1 MAKKPMMSVSKEA
14 GAGRG
19 LMAGPTAEDWRDV
32 EEEGIT
38 TERKIKR
45 GDYGKPG
52 MAPTDLM
59 PPVKKARGGMIRG
72 GGCEQRGKTRGKMV

>member
-1 MAKKPMMSVSKEA
+1 MPSKPMMSVSKEA

-19 LMAGPTAEDWRDV
+19 LMAGPTAEDFQDA

-45 GDYGKPG
+45 GDYGKPR
-52 MAPTDLM
+52 MAPMEPM
-59 PPVKKARGGMIRG
+59 PKPVKKAKGGKID
-72 GGCEQRGKTRGKMV
+72 GCAQRGKTRGRMV

>member
-1 MAKKPMMSVSKEA
+1 MAKKPMMSVSKDA

-19 LMAGPTAEDWRDV
+19 LMAGPTAEELRDY

-52 MAPTDLM
+52 MAPMEPM
-59 PPVKKARGGMIRG
+59 PKPRRYAKGGSID
-72 GGCEQRGKTRGKMV
+72 GCAQRGKTRGKVV